1 MLDVN
6 DQTFDRE
13 VIKSESLVV
22 VDFWAA
28 WCGPCRMLAPV
39 VEEFAR
45 DYQGRLKVFR
55 LDVDANP
62 NAAGRFAIRS
72 IPSLLFF
79 KNGRL
84 VNQLVGACTKS
95 KMASIADEILGG
107 R

>member
-1 MLDVN
+1 MLEIT
-6 DQTFDRE
+6 DQNFEKE
-13 VIKSESLVV
+13 VIKSELPVV

-45 DYQGRLKVFR
+45 DYQGRLKVCR

-72 IPSLLFF
+72 IHSLLFF
-79 KNGRL
+79 KKGRL
-84 VNQLVGACTKS
+84 VNQLVGACPKS
-95 KMASIADEILGG
+95 KLSAVADEVLGG
-107 R
+107 